1 MSNMLTIDAAEF
13 INVIYLLAGYK
24 SDASRLQKLFEN
36 MQICLR
42 GNVIL
47 LIAVKVDW
55 IHLYCNSCFKTVIM
69 SFRITLKWHRYH

>member
-42 GNVIL
+42 GSVIS
-47 LIAVKVDW
+47 A
-55 IHLYCNSCFKTVIM
+55 HRSNSGLDSLVFPASKL
-69 SFRITLKWHRYH
+69 S